1 MNDGTIIIQDYNL
14 HLSGSSFKQLVEND
28 MNEWRQSLTIAVS
41 FMIYDVAEQ
50 IQNGRSKGIQTSI
63 NCHL

>member
-41 FMIYDVAEQ
+41 
-50 IQNGRSKGIQTSI
+50 
-63 NCHL
+63 L